1 MAPLRPEEEKIA
13 SDDISQEKQMEEF
26 FQWTPDPSLEP
37 ETMGQ
42 KFRRKTTEN
51 PFVPIGKF
59 SKLLYIFAI
68 SKLLVS
74 LYYVSVFVMSDR
86 SFHDSIVPS
95 QIIPQYSQ
103 IIAQYNS
110 PVISF

>member
-13 SDDISQEKQMEEF
+13 SDEIRQEKQMEEF

-59 SKLLYIFAI
+59 SKLLYIFA
-68 SKLLVS
+68 
-74 LYYVSVFVMSDR
+74 
-86 SFHDSIVPS
+86 SF
-95 QIIPQYSQ
+95 Y
-103 IIAQYNS
+103 
-110 PVISF
+110 